1 MALQPLGGR
10 QRGVSMLKKGEVW
23 KGKLPELMGTWELG
37 RRKERRR
44 PSQAMRE
51 GGGHG
56 CTAVGSHGGPRGGLA
71 GGRSQRGRE
80 VGGMEANLRQCR
92 RMPLFFSFC
101 FLCWVFQLG

>member
-56 CTAVGSHGGPRGGLA
+56 CTAVGSHGGPRGGP
-71 GGRSQRGRE
+71 GGRPQPEGQRG
-80 VGGMEANLRQCR
+80 GWDG
-92 RMPLFFSFC
+92 S
-101 FLCWVFQLG
+101 QLTAMQTDAFIF

>member
-1 MALQPLGGR
+1 MAARRGGSVALQPLGGR

-56 CTAVGSHGGPRGGLA
+56 CTAVGSHGGPRGGP
-71 GGRSQRGRE
+71 GGRPQPEEQRG
-80 VGGMEANLRQCR
+80 GWDG
-92 RMPLFFSFC
+92 S
-101 FLCWVFQLG
+101 QLTAMQTDAFIF